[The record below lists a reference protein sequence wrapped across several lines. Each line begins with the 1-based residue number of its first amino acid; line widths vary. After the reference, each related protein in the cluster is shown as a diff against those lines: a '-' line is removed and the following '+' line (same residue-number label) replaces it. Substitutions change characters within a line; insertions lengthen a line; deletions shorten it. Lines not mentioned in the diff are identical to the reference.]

1 MGRRIKEEKNTKKHK
16 GANIPK
22 ATGFFTKHHRLV
34 GYVHYSTMFLV
45 AMVIFLCAPGLK
57 KYSKD
62 ADGTNLVSV
71 YMNGTLVGTVED
83 TSRIDSIVTN
93 ARKRVARENTGLVLI
108 KADIVLRGSTEIFGT
123 INTDEEIEENVYRLM
138 LENSVETKE
147 SAYEVKINRFT
158 VKLKTADE
166 VIALLEAAK
175 NVYDTEDT
183 YSVNLVLDPTR
194 ELDVLTTEM
203 VRNDEKSDDNEEE
216 EVDVLPKAGISQKFE
231 QFYNEANEYEEIG
244 FTLGIKSI
252 DFNEN
257 VEVVKTYVDK
267 DEIST
272 LDAAIA
278 EVTKE
283 KETSKIY
290 VVESGDTIGLV
301 AQKNGLSVDELLEM
315 NSSTLENENSM
326 LHVGDELK
334 VTSPEPELSILKTEE
349 KYFAD
354 YYDAEVQYIDN
365 DDWYTT
371 EQKVLQE
378 PEKGYR
384 KMIADITYKND
395 EQVRVDIVYENI
407 VKEAIPKIVERGTK
421 TPPTYIYPVSGRVS
435 SSFGRRKAP
444 KKGASTYHKGMDF
457 AVPTGTAI
465 RATSGGV
472 VTKAGWGSE
481 YGYVVYI
488 RHPDGKE
495 SRYGHCSKVLV
506 KAGQSVKQGEKIA
519 LSGNTGISTGPHL
532 HFAISVNGKNVDP
545 EKYVSGSNPRP

>member
-472 VTKAGWGSE
+472 VTKAGWGSG

-532 HFAISVNGKNVDP
+532 HFEILVGGSQVNPLTYFN
-545 EKYVSGSNPRP
+545 

>member
-22 ATGFFTKHHRLV
+22 ETGFFTKHHRLV

-472 VTKAGWGSE
+472 VTKAGWGSG

-532 HFAISVNGKNVDP
+532 HFEILVGGSQVNP
-545 EKYVSGSNPRP
+545 LKYLN

>member
-45 AMVIFLCAPGLK
+45 AMVIFLCASGLK

-472 VTKAGWGSE
+472 VTKAGWGSG

-532 HFAISVNGKNVDP
+532 HFEILVGGSQVNP
-545 EKYVSGSNPRP
+545 LKYLN

>member
-272 LDAAIA
+272 LDAAIS

-472 VTKAGWGSE
+472 VTKAGWGSG

-532 HFAISVNGKNVDP
+532 HFEILVGGSQVNP
-545 EKYVSGSNPRP
+545 LKYLN

>member
-1 MGRRIKEEKNTKKHK
+1 MGRRIKKEKNTKKHK

-175 NVYDTEDT
+175 NVYDTEDA

-472 VTKAGWGSE
+472 VTKAGWGSG

-532 HFAISVNGKNVDP
+532 HFEILVGGSQVNP
-545 EKYVSGSNPRP
+545 LKYLN

>member
-123 INTDEEIEENVYRLM
+123 INPDEEIEENVYRLM

-472 VTKAGWGSE
+472 VTKAGWGSG

-532 HFAISVNGKNVDP
+532 HFEILVGGSQVNP
-545 EKYVSGSNPRP
+545 LKYLN

>member
-108 KADIVLRGSTEIFGT
+108 KADVVLRGSTEIFGT

-301 AQKNGLSVDELLEM
+301 AQKNGLSVDELLKM

-472 VTKAGWGSE
+472 VTKAGWGSG

-532 HFAISVNGKNVDP
+532 HFEILVGGSQVNP
-545 EKYVSGSNPRP
+545 LKYLN

>member
-435 SSFGRRKAP
+435 SSFGKRKAP

-472 VTKAGWGSE
+472 VTKAGWGSG

-532 HFAISVNGKNVDP
+532 HFEILVGGSQVNP
-545 EKYVSGSNPRP
+545 LKYLN

>member
-395 EQVRVDIVYENI
+395 EQVRDDIVYENI

-472 VTKAGWGSE
+472 VTKAGWGSG

-488 RHPDGKE
+488 KHPDGKE

-532 HFAISVNGKNVDP
+532 HFEILVGGSQVNP
-545 EKYVSGSNPRP
+545 LKYLN

>member
-283 KETSKIY
+283 KEKSKIY

-472 VTKAGWGSE
+472 VTKAGWGSG

-532 HFAISVNGKNVDP
+532 HFEILVGGSQVNP
-545 EKYVSGSNPRP
+545 LKYLN

>member
-472 VTKAGWGSE
+472 VTKAGWGSG

-532 HFAISVNGKNVDP
+532 HFEILVGGSQVNP
-545 EKYVSGSNPRP
+545 LKYLD

>member
-34 GYVHYSTMFLV
+34 GYVHYSTLFLV

-472 VTKAGWGSE
+472 VTKAGWGSG

-488 RHPDGKE
+488 KHPDGKE

-519 LSGNTGISTGPHL
+519 LSGNTGVSTGPHL
-532 HFAISVNGKNVDP
+532 HFEILVGGSQVNP
-545 EKYVSGSNPRP
+545 LKYLN

>member
-407 VKEAIPKIVERGTK
+407 VKEAIPKIAERGTK

-472 VTKAGWGSE
+472 VTKAGWGSG

-532 HFAISVNGKNVDP
+532 HFEILVGGSQVNP
-545 EKYVSGSNPRP
+545 LKYLN

>member
-472 VTKAGWGSE
+472 VTKAGWGSG

-488 RHPDGKE
+488 KHPDGKE

-532 HFAISVNGKNVDP
+532 HFEILVGGSQVNP
-545 EKYVSGSNPRP
+545 LKYLN

>member
-34 GYVHYSTMFLV
+34 GYVHFSTMFLV

-83 TSRIDSIVTN
+83 TSRIESIVTN

-472 VTKAGWGSE
+472 VTKAGWGSG

-532 HFAISVNGKNVDP
+532 HFEILVGGSQVNP
-545 EKYVSGSNPRP
+545 LKYLN

>member
-472 VTKAGWGSE
+472 VTKAGWGSG

-532 HFAISVNGKNVDP
+532 HFETLVGGTQVNP
-545 EKYVSGSNPRP
+545 LKYLN

>member
-283 KETSKIY
+283 KEKSKIY

-472 VTKAGWGSE
+472 VTKAGWGSG

-488 RHPDGKE
+488 KHPDGKE

-532 HFAISVNGKNVDP
+532 HFEILVGGSQVNP
-545 EKYVSGSNPRP
+545 LKYLN

>member
-203 VRNDEKSDDNEEE
+203 VRNDEKSDDNEE

-472 VTKAGWGSE
+472 VTKAGWGSG

-488 RHPDGKE
+488 KHPDGKE

-532 HFAISVNGKNVDP
+532 HFEILVGGSQVNP
-545 EKYVSGSNPRP
+545 LKYLN

>member
-1 MGRRIKEEKNTKKHK
+1 MGRRIKKEKNTKKHK

-34 GYVHYSTMFLV
+34 GYVHFSTMFLV

-108 KADIVLRGSTEIFGT
+108 KADIVLRGSSEIFGT

-175 NVYDTEDT
+175 NVYDTEDA

-435 SSFGRRKAP
+435 SSFGKRKAP

-472 VTKAGWGSE
+472 VTKAGWGSG

-532 HFAISVNGKNVDP
+532 HFEILVGGSQVNP
-545 EKYVSGSNPRP
+545 LKYLN

>member
-108 KADIVLRGSTEIFGT
+108 KADIFGT

-472 VTKAGWGSE
+472 VTKAGWGSG

-532 HFAISVNGKNVDP
+532 HFEILVGGSQVNP
-545 EKYVSGSNPRP
+545 LKYLN

>member
-272 LDAAIA
+272 LDASIA

-472 VTKAGWGSE
+472 VTKAGWGSG

-488 RHPDGKE
+488 KHPDGKE

-532 HFAISVNGKNVDP
+532 HFEILVGGSQVNP
-545 EKYVSGSNPRP
+545 LKYLN

>member
-231 QFYNEANEYEEIG
+231 QFYKEANEYEEIG

-301 AQKNGLSVDELLEM
+301 AQKNGLSVDELLKM

-472 VTKAGWGSE
+472 VTKAGWGSG

-532 HFAISVNGKNVDP
+532 HFEILVGGSQVNP
-545 EKYVSGSNPRP
+545 LKYLN

>member
-83 TSRIDSIVTN
+83 TTRIDSIVTN

-472 VTKAGWGSE
+472 VTKAGWGSG

-532 HFAISVNGKNVDP
+532 HFEILVGGSQVNP
-545 EKYVSGSNPRP
+545 LKYLN

>member
-384 KMIADITYKND
+384 KMIADITDKND

-472 VTKAGWGSE
+472 VTKAGWGSG

-532 HFAISVNGKNVDP
+532 HFEILVGGSQVNP
-545 EKYVSGSNPRP
+545 LKYLN

>member
-354 YYDAEVQYIDN
+354 YYDAEVQCIDN

-472 VTKAGWGSE
+472 VTKAGWGSG

-488 RHPDGKE
+488 KHPDGKE

-532 HFAISVNGKNVDP
+532 HFEILVGGSQVNP
-545 EKYVSGSNPRP
+545 LKYLN

>member
-216 EVDVLPKAGISQKFE
+216 VDVLPKAGISQKFE

-301 AQKNGLSVDELLEM
+301 AQKNGLSVDELLKM

-472 VTKAGWGSE
+472 VTKAGWGSG

-532 HFAISVNGKNVDP
+532 HFEILVGGSQVNP
-545 EKYVSGSNPRP
+545 LKYLN

>member
-272 LDAAIA
+272 LDEAIA

-472 VTKAGWGSE
+472 VTKAGWGSG

-532 HFAISVNGKNVDP
+532 HFEILVGGSQVNP
-545 EKYVSGSNPRP
+545 LKYLN

>member
-216 EVDVLPKAGISQKFE
+216 KVDVLPKAGISQKFE

-472 VTKAGWGSE
+472 VTKAGWGSG

-488 RHPDGKE
+488 KHPDGKE

-532 HFAISVNGKNVDP
+532 HFEILVGGSQVNP
-545 EKYVSGSNPRP
+545 LKYLN

>member
-384 KMIADITYKND
+384 KMIADITYRND

-472 VTKAGWGSE
+472 VTKAGWGSG

-532 HFAISVNGKNVDP
+532 HFEILVGGSQVNP
-545 EKYVSGSNPRP
+545 LKYLN

>member
-147 SAYEVKINRFT
+147 SAYEVKINRYT

-472 VTKAGWGSE
+472 VTKAGWGSG

-532 HFAISVNGKNVDP
+532 HFEILVGGTQVNP
-545 EKYVSGSNPRP
+545 LKYLN

>member
-34 GYVHYSTMFLV
+34 GYVHFSTMFLV

-435 SSFGRRKAP
+435 SSFGKRKAP

-472 VTKAGWGSE
+472 VTKAGWGSG

-532 HFAISVNGKNVDP
+532 HFEILVGGSQVNP
-545 EKYVSGSNPRP
+545 LKYLN

>member
-203 VRNDEKSDDNEEE
+203 VRNDEKSNDNEEE

-472 VTKAGWGSE
+472 VTKAGWGSG

-532 HFAISVNGKNVDP
+532 HFEILVGGSQVNP
-545 EKYVSGSNPRP
+545 LKYLN

>member
-1 MGRRIKEEKNTKKHK
+1 MGRRIKKEKNTKKHK

-175 NVYDTEDT
+175 NVYDTEDA

-203 VRNDEKSDDNEEE
+203 VRNDEKSDDNEE

-472 VTKAGWGSE
+472 VTKAGWGSG

-488 RHPDGKE
+488 KHPDGKE

-532 HFAISVNGKNVDP
+532 HFEILVGGSQVNP
-545 EKYVSGSNPRP
+545 LKYLN

>member
-1 MGRRIKEEKNTKKHK
+1 MARHIKEEKITKKHK
-16 GANIPK
+16 SANIPK

-34 GYVHYSTMFLV
+34 GYVHFATVITV
-45 AMVIFLCAPGLK
+45 AMFIFLCVPGLK

-83 TSRIDSIVTN
+83 TSRIDLIVTN

-108 KADIVLRGSTEIFGT
+108 KTDIVLRGSTEIFGT
-123 INTDEEIEENVYRLM
+123 INSDEEIEENIYKLM
-138 LENSVETKE
+138 LENSVATKE
-147 SAYEVKINRFT
+147 SAYEVKINRYT

-175 NVYDTEDT
+175 NVYDTENA

-203 VRNDEKSDDNEEE
+203 IKNDDEADSDEDED
-216 EVDVLPKAGISQKFE
+216 VDVLPKAGISQKFE
-231 QFYNEANEYEEIG
+231 QFYKEANEYEEIG

-267 DEIST
+267 DEIGT

-278 EVTKE
+278 EITKE
-283 KETSKIY
+283 TEKSKIY

-301 AQKNGLSVDELLEM
+301 AEKNGLSVDELLAM

-354 YYDAEVQYIDN
+354 YYDAEVQYVDN
-365 DDWYTT
+365 DEWYTT

-378 PEKGYR
+378 PERGYR

-395 EQVRVDIVYENI
+395 EQVSVDVVYENI

-435 SSFGRRKAP
+435 SSFGKRKAP

-457 AVPTGTAI
+457 AVSTGTAI

-472 VTKAGWGSE
+472 VTKAGWGSG

-506 KAGQSVKQGEKIA
+506 KAGQSVQQGEKIA

-532 HFAISVNGKNVDP
+532 HFEILVGGVQVNP
-545 EKYVSGSNPRP
+545 LKYLN